1 MTLAQVYQNGKEY
14 LRKAGVESPA
24 FDAMCLFEAVFGY
37 NRQSL
42 LLHGDEPAPND
53 RIVVFN
59 DSIHQRADKRPLQ
72 YIVGEWPFLSLTLK
86 IGEGVLIPREDTELL
101 VRTAEEMLRLR
112 EKAVA
117 LDLCAGT
124 GAVGLGLAS
133 LLPQVEVTCVEFFD
147 EALTYLKEN
156 LQRHPE
162 LASVNWMQADVLD
175 PAVPE
180 QFGMVDAIVSNPP
193 YVTTGEMET
202 LQEEVRR
209 EPSTALDG
217 GEDGLRFYRALAE
230 NWVPI
235 LKKGGIF
242 AVEIGEGQA
251 EAVRELFTQAGLK
264 NIRIAKDFGGID
276 RVVAGMKL

>member
-37 NRQSL
+37 NRQGL

-193 YVTTGEMET
+193 YVITGEMET

>member
-37 NRQSL
+37 NRQGL

-86 IGEGVLIPREDTELL
+86 IGEGVLIPREDTEVL

>member
-37 NRQSL
+37 NRQGL